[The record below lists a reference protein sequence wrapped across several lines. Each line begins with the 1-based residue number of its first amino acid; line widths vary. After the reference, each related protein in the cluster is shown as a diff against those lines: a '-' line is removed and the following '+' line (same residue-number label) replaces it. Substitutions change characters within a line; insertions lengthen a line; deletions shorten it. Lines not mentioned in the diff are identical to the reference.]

1 MIDFIQNKA
10 LNLQGALRYDMINY
24 IGLIVFFIVL
34 IWFYHIPPWM
44 WNAFVPEYGDTL
56 EALWCIE
63 IWREAILKGDYSL
76 VNISAM
82 YPLGLNY
89 ATIAHFGVGFL
100 ALPISIIT
108 NSVLSLNILH
118 FTGLIICFLDLD
130 TFSCR

>member
-1 MIDFIQNKA
+1 MIDFMQNKVF
-10 LNLQGALRYDMINY
+10 NLHKALRANILNY
-24 IGLIVFFIVL
+24 IGVIVFSVVL
-34 IWFYHIPPWM
+34 ICFYHIPPWM
-44 WNAFVPEYGDTL
+44 WNAFVPGYGDTL

-63 IWREAILKGDYSL
+63 IWHKAILKGDYSL

-82 YPLGLNY
+82 YPLGLHY

-118 FTGLIICFLDLD
+118 FTGLIICF
-130 TFSCR
+130 FWI